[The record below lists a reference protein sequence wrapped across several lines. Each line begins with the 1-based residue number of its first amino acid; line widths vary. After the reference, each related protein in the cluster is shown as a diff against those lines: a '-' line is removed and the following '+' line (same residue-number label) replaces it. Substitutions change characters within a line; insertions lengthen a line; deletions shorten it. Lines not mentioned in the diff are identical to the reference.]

1 MLPTKKTA
9 KANQASGPVTNSY
22 MGNSYESSKLD
33 AKDSKYI
40 SMNSTPNGAG
50 RKAFF

>member
-1 MLPTKKTA
+1 
-9 KANQASGPVTNSY
+9 